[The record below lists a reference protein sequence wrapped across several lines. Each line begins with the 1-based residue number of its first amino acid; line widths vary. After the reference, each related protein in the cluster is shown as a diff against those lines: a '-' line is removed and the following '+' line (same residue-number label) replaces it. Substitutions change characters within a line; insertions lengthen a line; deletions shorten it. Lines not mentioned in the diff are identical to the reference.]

1 MDSTGT
7 QGQRAPRRLVP
18 HVPEVTRLFDAA
30 LPLYD
35 KAPRSGES
43 GAPCRTG
50 SAQSRVPKATNRF
63 LSLSKLPM
71 GLPTFGSAM
80 KNLPCV

>member
-35 KAPRSGES
+35 ESAPVR
-43 GAPCRTG
+43 
-50 SAQSRVPKATNRF
+50 
-63 LSLSKLPM
+63 
-71 GLPTFGSAM
+71 
-80 KNLPCV
+80 